1 MFKHLRGDV
10 MLDGDMFLLTED
22 LIVDFTNREDRIRFL
37 DHIEKENEELREIFY
52 CVDCELKYK
61 RG

>member
-1 MFKHLRGDV
+1 

>member
-1 MFKHLRGDV
+1 MFKHIRGDK
-10 MLDGDMFLLTED
+10 MLDSDTLLLTED

-37 DHIEKENEELREIFY
+37 DHIEKENEELKEIFY

-61 RG
+61 